1 MFHWPLCVPVR
12 RGRNSQYHESVWKYT
27 ELPAPNRA
35 AYIFHDNLSPRPA
48 GPRPGGAPQWTPS
61 RSAAAAAGARA
72 TVFVGLIGI
81 RPGAGFSESIRL
93 GKAAERVCRRARRN
107 DGGEVGGRQRNIA
120 DEADRELGGWCRPE
134 RQESG
139 QRGEGGGGGGIA
151 LGTVEGS
158 RGLGRRAAAGLA
170 SGSPPSVQRPGEP
183 DGGWVGSCPG
193 HSLRGSRGV
202 CVGKAA
208 GLQDS
213 VRSGGRGK
221 TAATGFGVG

>member
-1 MFHWPLCVPVR
+1 MSQCGSTRSCQRLTERLTFFTITCPLGQLDRDRAVR
-12 RGRNSQYHESVWKYT
+12 
-27 ELPAPNRA
+27 
-35 AYIFHDNLSPRPA
+35 LSGLRV
-48 GPRPGGAPQWTPS
+48 GAPP
-61 RSAAAAAGARA
+61 RLRARA
-72 TVFVGLIGI
+72 TVCVGLIGI

-170 SGSPPSVQRPGEP
+170 SGSPPSVQRPGEL

-193 HSLRGSRGV
+193 LSLRGSRGV
-202 CVGKAA
+202 CVSKAA